1 MEIKLYLKDGTY
13 KTLSKL
19 IMDPSATL
27 PTCVTL
33 TLYPLGKATNKGYG
47 KRVMLCSRDIL
58 KVMWLEGHVSSIH
71 KSDLFLKH
79 LHDSFPNSIEE
90 VQTMKPAKSVDGP
103 LERFEFILDTSF
115 SFFLWNC

>member
-1 MEIKLYLKDGTY
+1 
-13 KTLSKL
+13 
-19 IMDPSATL
+19 MDPSATL

-58 KVMWLEGHVSSIH
+58 KVMWLEAPESSIH

-79 LHDSFPNSIEE
+79 LHDSFQNSIEE
-90 VQTMKPAKSVDGP
+90 VQTMILAKSVDDP
-103 LERFEFILDTSF
+103 LARFEFVLDPPSF